1 MNSKVVDNAE
11 QQQFE
16 MDAGDGHRP
25 IIAYER
31 HGEQIVLT
39 HTEVPEALSGRGV
52 GSQLVRGALEL
63 IRVGGLRVVPQCAFV
78 AAYIQR
84 HPEEQDLLT
93 DPSS

>member
-11 QQQFE
+11 RHRFE
-16 MDAGDGHRP
+16 MDVGDGHRP
-25 IIAYER
+25 IIVYEL

-63 IRVGGLRVVPQCAFV
+63 IRAGGLRVVPQCAFV

-93 DPSS
+93 DPR

>member
-11 QQQFE
+11 QHQFE

-25 IIAYER
+25 FIVYEL

-63 IRVGGLRVVPQCAFV
+63 IRAGGLRVVPQCAFV

-93 DPSS
+93 DPG